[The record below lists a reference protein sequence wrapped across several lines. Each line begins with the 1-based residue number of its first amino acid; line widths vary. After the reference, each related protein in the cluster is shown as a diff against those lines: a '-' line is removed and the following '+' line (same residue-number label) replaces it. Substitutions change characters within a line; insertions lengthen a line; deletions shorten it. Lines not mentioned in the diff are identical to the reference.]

1 LLHLDMVT
9 HPEIA
14 LRPDVSL
21 VVIVHGMAKG
31 SFTGKKLGDYIT
43 DFDHRVSSLE
53 FAMRVPL
60 STSHLRRITSTP
72 AASLTALTEQTK

>member
-1 LLHLDMVT
+1 MTYNNIDILTENYEKYGRLLNLDMVA

-43 DFDHRVSSLE
+43 DFDHRVYPIECPSE
-53 FAMRVPL
+53 RP
-60 STSHLRRITSTP
+60 R
-72 AASLTALTEQTK
+72 